1 MRVRLGARPFLLA
14 VASLLLAQ
22 PPAFAQPTQP
32 QAREILARAL
42 EDGLDPAEYRV
53 GVSDGDAALE
63 AAMLRYLRHLQRG
76 RVAPR
81 ELGYRVEPAQT
92 SDQDLAQRLRE
103 ATAAGGLPALVNQ
116 YAPPLAQY
124 RHLREALARY
134 RALAAG
140 PAMAALPKTTPVRP
154 DDPYAGAAALRQ
166 RLLAFG
172 DLPADAPQSTSVYDA
187 TLAAGVRRF
196 QSRHGLDADGVIGRS
211 TLAALNVGVAQRVR
225 QIELAMERLRWLPQ
239 RGGRPFIAINIPM
252 FRLWSWDGDAAEDSP
267 ALRMGVIVGRAVR
280 TQTPVFADEMTHLI
294 FRPYWNVPRSILR
307 NEVLPAAERDP
318 SYLARHDMEL
328 VSGQGDD
335 ARPVAASPDSL
346 SAARAGAL
354 RVRQRPGPKNSLGLV
369 KFIFPNDDNVY
380 LHGTPARELFALSRR
395 DFSHGCVRVEDPTAL
410 TLWLLKDQPA
420 WTPERIAAAMA
431 GTRTLQVNL
440 SRPVPVI
447 LYYVTAA
454 VTPDDGLVHFA
465 DDIYG
470 HDLKLERALARRLI
484 R

>member
-1 MRVRLGARPFLLA
+1 MRLRLGARPFLLA

-22 PPAFAQPTQP
+22 PQAFGQPAQPP
-32 QAREILARAL
+32 EREILARAAD
-42 EDGLDPAEYRV
+42 DGLDPADYRV
-53 GVSDGDAALE
+53 AVSDGDAALE

-103 ATAAGGLPALVNQ
+103 ATAAGSVQALVNQ
-116 YAPPLAQY
+116 FTPPLAQY

-140 PAMAALPKTTPVRP
+140 PVMEALPKTTPVRP
-154 DDPYAGAAALRQ
+154 DDCYAGAAALRQ

-187 TLAAGVRRF
+187 TLAEALRRF

-239 RGGRPFIAINIPM
+239 RSGRPFIAINIPM
-252 FRLWSWDGDAAEDSP
+252 FRLWAWDADAAEDSP
-267 ALRMGVIVGRAVR
+267 ALGMGVIVGRAVR

-307 NEVLPAAERDP
+307 NEVLPAAEADAQ
-318 SYLARHDMEL
+318 YLQRHDMEL
-328 VSGQGDD
+328 VAGQGDD
-335 ARPVAASPDSL
+335 ARPLQATAENL
-346 SAARAGAL
+346 AAARAGSL
-354 RVRQRPGPKNSLGLV
+354 RVRQRPGPRNSLGTV

-380 LHGTPARELFALSRR
+380 LHGTPARELFARSRR
-395 DFSHGCVRVEDPTAL
+395 DFSHGCVRVENPAAL
-410 TLWLLKDQPA
+410 AGWLLKDQPD
-420 WTPERIAAAMA
+420 WTAQRIDAAMS
-431 GTRTLQVNL
+431 GERTRRVDLG
-440 SRPVPVI
+440 RPVPVI

-454 VTPDDGLVHFA
+454 VMPDDGLLHFA
-465 DDIYG
+465 DDIYA
-470 HDLKLERALARRLI
+470 HDARLERALARR
-484 R
+484 RAP